1 MAYKVVKLNDAE
13 RKLWDIG
20 FYFKCAHS
28 LKLSYQIHDMV
39 ELRNKD
45 GDKLGYAKVIAV
57 EKHQS
62 SFEPLFPDTS
72 YQLAFEANT
81 PPAPIITLLIFELL
95 DKWEGQE

>member
-1 MAYKVVKLNDAE
+1 MAYKVVKLNPSE
-13 RKLWDIG
+13 KQLWDNG
-20 FYFKCAHS
+20 YYFKCAYK
-28 LKLSYQIHDMV
+28 LKMSYERHDLV
-39 ELRNKD
+39 EIRNDD

-62 SFEPLFPDTS
+62 SFEPLFLGTS

-81 PPAPIITLLIFELL
+81 PPAPMITLLIFELL